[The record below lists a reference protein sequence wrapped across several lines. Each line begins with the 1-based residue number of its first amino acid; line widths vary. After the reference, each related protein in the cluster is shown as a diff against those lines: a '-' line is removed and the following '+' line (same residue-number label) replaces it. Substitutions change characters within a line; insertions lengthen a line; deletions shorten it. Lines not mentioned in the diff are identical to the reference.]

1 MKVVAK
7 GRDEVLKYL
16 EEDARKHTG
25 GKDGEY
31 MLATDDYGT
40 LFAVIAGRTFIGTG
54 AVMIGDKR
62 LSLSNGLR
70 MEIKDARV

>member
-31 MLATDDYGT
+31 MLVN
-40 LFAVIAGRTFIGTG
+40 FRTFG
-54 AVMIGDKR
+54 
-62 LSLSNGLR
+62 LSDLDVR
-70 MEIKDARV
+70 